1 MGLFGFG
8 KKKEEFV
15 SPMSG
20 QIIPME
26 QVPDPAFSQKMM
38 GDGFAVIPSEGTV
51 KAPVSGTVEAAFPT
65 GHAFGIRAEDGM
77 ELLIH
82 IGIDTVNL
90 GGNGF
95 EVFVKQGDPVKQ
107 GDVLVKVDLDYVK
120 QQGKSTVS
128 PVIFTSGETISILK
142 EGSVE
147 AGEEKIIKIR

>member
-38 GDGFAVIPSEGTV
+38 GDGFAVIPFDGTV

-107 GDVLVKVDLDYVK
+107 GDMLVKVDLDYVK

-128 PVIFTSGETISILK
+128 PVIFTSGEAISILK
-142 EGSVE
+142 EGTVE